1 MVQSKIF
8 SREQLRCLRVNIL
21 ITALAWLIVFTSLAG
36 GTGKLDLFNGN
47 SNSNSSAKDTLNLL
61 VDNKTTHEMSNGK
74 DGIPERFK
82 LYDLNSDGEISEWE
96 MKDAVRDFKEQD
108 TPYSHQEMTAFLDYF
123 FKEW

>member
-1 MVQSKIF
+1 MVKSKIF

-47 SNSNSSAKDTLNLL
+47 YNSSAKDTLNLL
-61 VDNKTTHEMSNGK
+61 VDNKMTNQVSSAK

-108 TPYSHQEMTAFLDYF
+108 TPYSRQEMTAFLDYF
-123 FKEW
+123 FKER